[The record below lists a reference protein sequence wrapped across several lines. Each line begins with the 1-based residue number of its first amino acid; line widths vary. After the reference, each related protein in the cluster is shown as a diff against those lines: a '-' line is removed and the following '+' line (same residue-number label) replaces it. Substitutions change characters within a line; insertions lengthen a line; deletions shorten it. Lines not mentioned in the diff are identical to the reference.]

1 MANDLFMQSRGFASL
16 LKSYKGIDYST
27 CPVNVL
33 ADGYCDATDRGDDY
47 ERDLFISGLILRFW
61 FAVKKMQEKSPGL
74 GFDENEFAGWLY
86 EALEYACK
94 YRAWRDPAKKVNAQ
108 QAINQCIETIRLQ
121 HYYQL
126 NLQKHKA
133 SFSTISLDLPT
144 GGEDDKTTLFDTLA
158 DETVDEEFA
167 YDRGTES
174 ARAIVQSYI
183 DKNKLV
189 EAIILDTIAFND
201 VMKENKISGKS
212 TSIDDET
219 GEETITKTTSYG
231 YEFWPFKAVQAL
243 KSLPTDYLGY
253 FTENYKVKQE
263 AISAAIET
271 VRKANSQKLYKY
283 LRACLSDAQRAL
295 KGMEA

>member
-1 MANDLFMQSRGFASL
+1 MANSLFMQSRVFAASL
-16 LKSYKGIDYST
+16 KSSKGIDYAT
-27 CPVNVL
+27 CSVNVL
-33 ADGYCDATDRGDDY
+33 ADGYCDATDSGDEN
-47 ERDLFISGLILRFW
+47 ERDMYIAGLLLRFW
-61 FAVKKMQEKSPGL
+61 YTVKKMQEKSPGL
-74 GFDENEFAGWLY
+74 GYGEDEFAAWLY

-94 YRAWRDPAKKVNAQ
+94 YRAWRDPNKKVNAQ

-133 SFSTISLDLPT
+133 SFSTVSLETPSPL
-144 GGEDDKTTLFDTLA
+144 GDDSTLFDTIA
-158 DETVDEEFA
+158 DESAEEDLA
-167 YDRGTES
+167 YSKGSES
-174 ARAIVQSYI
+174 ARAIVQAYI
-183 DKNKLV
+183 NKDKLV

-212 TSIDDET
+212 TSYDED
-219 GEETITKTTSYG
+219 GNEMVSKTTSYG

-243 KSLPTDYLGY
+243 KTLPTDYLEY
-253 FTENYKVKQE
+253 FTENYNVKLD

-271 VRKANSQKLYKY
+271 IRKANSQKLYKY
-283 LRACLSDAQRAL
+283 LRACLSDAQRSL